1 MSTRDSLLPE
11 EVLAHY
17 RDGAEMPR
25 LTQGAGVL
33 EFLRTQELLGRYL
46 PKPPAVIL
54 DVGGG
59 PGVCAHWL
67 SDCGY
72 DVHLLDPV
80 PLHVCQAADG
90 SRLRAHPLVGDARAL
105 PFDSESADAVL
116 LLGPLY
122 HLTER
127 PERLAAWREAFR
139 VLRPQGRVFAA
150 GISRFAS
157 ALDGLR
163 SGHINDP
170 AFVSIY
176 QRDLQDGQ
184 HRNQSNNPFYF
195 TTSYFHQPS
204 ELCDEMREIGFHHEA
219 TFGVEGPTWLLQDF
233 PKQWADPSRR
243 ERLLE
248 VARAVE
254 REPSLLGA
262 SLHLLAVGAKTR
274 ERSER

>member
-1 MSTRDSLLPE
+1 MSTPDSILPE
-11 EVLAHY
+11 EAFAHY
-17 RDGAEMPR
+17 CEGVELTR
-25 LTQGAGVL
+25 LTRGAGVL
-33 EFLRTQELLGRYL
+33 EFVRTQELLGRYL
-46 PKPPAVIL
+46 PKSPAVIL

-59 PGVCAHWL
+59 PGAYARWL
-67 SDCGY
+67 ADLGY

-80 PLHVCQAADG
+80 PLHVSQATD
-90 SRLRAHPLVGDARAL
+90 STRLRSRPLASAVVGDARAL

-122 HLTER
+122 HITER
-127 PERLAAWREAFR
+127 AQRLAAWREAFR
-139 VLRPQGRVFAA
+139 VLRSQGRVFAV

-163 SGHINDP
+163 SGHIGDT

-184 HRNQSNNPFYF
+184 HRNPTNHPGYF
-195 TTSYFHQPS
+195 TTAYFHQPS
-204 ELCDEMREIGFHHEA
+204 ELCDEMRESGFYYEA
-219 TFGVEGPTWLLQDF
+219 TFGVEGPAWLLQDF
-233 PKQWADPSRR
+233 TEQWADSSRR

-248 VARAVE
+248 AVRSVE

-262 SLHLLAVGAKTR
+262 SVHLLAVGTKNH
-274 ERSER
+274 